1 MKNAI
6 IAMLMLVTVTGC
18 SLVPEYKQPEVAIP
32 EAWKNG
38 EQGTEA
44 EIAPDWWKLFKSD
57 ELDRLMAEALENNLD
72 LKASL
77 ARIEQSRAA
86 ARIAGAP
93 LMPSLDSTVT
103 FGGTETKLSAG
114 PDNWVRR
121 GSAGFTASYEVDL
134 FGRNRAGVQ
143 AATANLLGSAYTYDA
158 LRLVVMSD
166 VAQGYF
172 TLLNLRERQAIAQ
185 QNLDNLKEVLKVAQA
200 RFDAGSTSAIDVSR
214 QKTELSISEASL
226 AALKNQTNAAEN
238 ALAILMGRAPQD
250 LGLKARNLKRVHDPK
265 VPLTQPLSI
274 LARRPDIR
282 AAEQSLLAANA
293 DIGAARA
300 AFFPSLDIG
309 GTASVGLLSF
319 SPQSAPVATTLSIL
333 GTAAAPIFRGGALR
347 GGVEQATARQLELTE
362 NYRKAVLVS
371 LQEAED
377 AIFAIATAKKR
388 QSAFS
393 NAVREARKTYE
404 LSRGLYEAGSVDYQN
419 MLDAERTLLS
429 AEDSYATAK
438 LEMLTAQVN
447 LYRALGG
454 GWIDWESV
462 AQR

>member
-6 IAMLMLVTVTGC
+6 IAMLMLVTVTSC
-18 SLVPEYKQPEVAIP
+18 SFVPEYKQPEVAIP

-38 EQGTEA
+38 DKGTEA

-57 ELDRLMAEALENNLD
+57 ELDALMDEALENNLD
-72 LKASL
+72 LKAAL
-77 ARIEQSRAA
+77 ARIEQSRAL

-93 LMPSLDSTVT
+93 LVPSVDATGTL
-103 FGGTETKLSAG
+103 GGTETNPSKG
-114 PDNWVRR
+114 PDHWAPRATGGLAV
-121 GSAGFTASYEVDL
+121 SYELDL
-134 FGRNRAGVQ
+134 FGANRAGAK
-143 AATANLLGSAYTYDA
+143 AAAANLLNSAYTHDA
-158 LRLVVMSD
+158 LRLVVMGD

-172 TLLNLRERQAIAQ
+172 RLLNLRERQSISQ
-185 QNLDNLKEVLKVAQA
+185 QNLNNLKEVLKVAQA

-226 AALKNQTNAAEN
+226 AALKNQTSAAEN
-238 ALAILMGRAPQD
+238 ALAVLLGRAPQD
-250 LGLKARNLKRVHDPK
+250 LGLKAKNLKRVKEPK
-265 VPLTQPLSI
+265 VPLTQPMSV

-300 AFFPSLDIG
+300 AFFPSIDIG
-309 GTASVGLLSF
+309 GTAALAF
-319 SPQSAPVATTLSIL
+319 SPLTSPVATTLTLL
-333 GTAAAPIFRGGALR
+333 GTASAPIFRGGLLK
-347 GGVEQATARQLELTE
+347 GGLERASARQVELTE
-362 NYRKAVLVS
+362 IYRKTVLVS

-377 AIFAIATAKKR
+377 AIAAIRAAKQR
-388 QSAFS
+388 QSSFA
-393 NAVREARKTYE
+393 NAVKEARKTYE

-429 AEDSYATAK
+429 AEDSYATVK

-454 GWIDWESV
+454 GWVDWESV
-462 AQR
+462 AKK